1 MSLVIC
7 RWLIVPRIAFSLE
20 YHGKRFHGSQLQV
33 GVRTVQLELENA
45 FGILAKQ
52 PIRVHLSGRT
62 DAGVHA
68 AGQCFHIDWPDGVA
82 PANSVS
88 AAASKQA
95 DDARVANLDVAKTAR
110 DEGSRTAN
118 DVKSA
123 GDAGSRTANDVKTAR
138 AASSAKATS
147 AKAADEAGSTN
158 ERPTKSAGVVRA
170 ADVVVGAGGEGLDL
184 WRLARA
190 LNGIMKDDIAVVGA
204 QIVDDNFHARYSA
217 TQRQYVYRILNRPQR
232 SALLKDTH
240 YHMPYALDVKAMQD
254 GALRLLG
261 KHDFA
266 AFRSS
271 NSEQV
276 NTICTVSRSEILQL
290 DDGRLE
296 FWIAADRFVYNM
308 VRIIAGTLTE
318 IGLGKRTLESLEAAL
333 EQGDRDLS
341 GPTAPPW
348 GLTLHSVRYPQNYKL
363 FERDTFHEKA

>member
-1 MSLVIC
+1 MLVIVVG
-7 RWLIVPRIAFSLE
+7 WLVVPRIAFSLE

-33 GVRTVQLELENA
+33 GVRTVQSELENA
-45 FGILAKQ
+45 FRILAKQ
-52 PIRVHLSGRT
+52 PLRVHLSGRT

-68 AGQCFHIDWPDGVA
+68 AGQCFHVDWPDGVA
-82 PANSVS
+82 PANSAS
-88 AAASKQA
+88 AAASKAA
-95 DDARVANLDVAKTAR
+95 DDARLAH
-110 DEGSRTAN
+110 AN
-118 DVKSA
+118 DAETA
-123 GDAGSRTANDVKTAR
+123 GET
-138 AASSAKATS
+138 SSAHANGAET
-147 AKAADEAGSTN
+147 
-158 ERPTKSAGVVRA
+158 AGVVRVAGVDA
-170 ADVVVGAGGEGLDL
+170 AAGGEGLDL

-190 LNGIMKDDIAVVGA
+190 LNGIMKGDIAVVGA

-240 YHMPYALDVKAMQD
+240 YHIPYALDAKAMQD

-261 KHDFA
+261 THDFA

-276 NTICTVSRSEILQL
+276 STICTVSRSEILQL